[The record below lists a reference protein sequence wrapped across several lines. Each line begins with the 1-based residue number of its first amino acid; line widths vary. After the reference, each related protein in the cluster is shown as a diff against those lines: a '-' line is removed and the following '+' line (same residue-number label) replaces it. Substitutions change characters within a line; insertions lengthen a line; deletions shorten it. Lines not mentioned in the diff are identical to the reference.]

1 MFPRFAP
8 HEVAAL
14 PFRYYA
20 MLREY
25 FLSTLPEKSDMPDD
39 GIVDIDF
46 DKEVLKGE
54 PT

>member
-14 PFRYYA
+14 PFGYYA
-20 MLREY
+20 ALREY
-25 FLSTLPEKSDMPDD
+25 FLSTLPEKSDLPGD
-39 GIVDIDF
+39 VEDIDF
-46 DKEVLKGE
+46 DKEVLQGG